1 MAFSDDRSQT
11 KERILVTE
19 RLCRPAH
26 VFQTA
31 TEPSTSGSTAI
42 TMASDWSTLSYHS
55 VVHVK
60 NTIIA
65 IINKAT

>member
-1 MAFSDDRSQT
+1 MVEMEMEMEMEGVRVRFCMKFSDDRAQT
-11 KERILVTE
+11 KEGIHVME

-42 TMASDWSTLSYHS
+42 TMASD
-55 VVHVK
+55 
-60 NTIIA
+60 
-65 IINKAT
+65 